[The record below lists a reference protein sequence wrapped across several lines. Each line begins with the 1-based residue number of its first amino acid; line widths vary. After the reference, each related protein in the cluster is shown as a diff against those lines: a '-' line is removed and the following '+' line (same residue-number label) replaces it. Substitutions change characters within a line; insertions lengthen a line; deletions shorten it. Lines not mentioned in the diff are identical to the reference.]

1 MNNFYDKD
9 DRVTDYLCSRQTL
22 DLIVDAV
29 VKSVISIANE
39 INPAEIK
46 IKKKIY
52 TSALCTVHSGLWKR
66 QPVAVKIFDPNGLSY
81 NRINFIKEI
90 TMFTLIK
97 HPNAC
102 PFYGAF
108 TPPKIEN
115 SGDVK
120 LLERPLILMPLFKNG
135 SLENYI
141 NARKQTLIDNK
152 QFEKRQVIDNMTL
165 FNMAINASF
174 CIQFL
179 HSRSIIHRDI
189 KPANFLLDDNFVIRV
204 TDFGVSRAMTD
215 ISKGEYTYS
224 GTEVWMAPEVF
235 DKFYDQKVDV
245 YSFGLVLWT
254 MLTGKTPYEQYDDL
268 VTFTTVISHGFR
280 EKIPEFTPPVY
291 PELAHLIVK
300 CWDADYRRRPEFR
313 EIFESLCNM
322 KLSLTQRPFTHLFY
336 SLEEKEYQQ
345 LLGLI
350 ESFMDNRSRISF
362 SLTNSKFYQIFKS
375 IDNVNIRM

>member
-1 MNNFYDKD
+1 
-9 DRVTDYLCSRQTL
+9 
-22 DLIVDAV
+22 
-29 VKSVISIANE
+29 
-39 INPAEIK
+39 
-46 IKKKIY
+46 
-52 TSALCTVHSGLWKR
+52 
-66 QPVAVKIFDPNGLSY
+66 
-81 NRINFIKEI
+81 
-90 TMFTLIK
+90 MFTLIK

-108 TPPKIEN
+108 TPPKNEN

-135 SLENYI
+135 SLADYI

-152 QFEKRQVIDNMTL
+152 LFGKRQVIDNMTL
-165 FNMAINASF
+165 FNMAINASC
-174 CIQFL
+174 CILFL

-189 KPANFLLDDNFVIRV
+189 KPENFLLDDNFVIRV
-204 TDFGVSRAMTD
+204 TDFGVSRAMAD

-235 DKFYDQKVDV
+235 DKFYDHKVDV

-254 MLTGKTPYEQYDDL
+254 MITGKRPYDKYDDI
-268 VTFTTVISHGFR
+268 VTFTSVISNGLR

-291 PELAHLIVK
+291 PELAQLILK
-300 CWDADYRRRPEFR
+300 CWDADHKRRPEFK

-336 SLEEKEYQQ
+336 SLEEKEYHQ
-345 LLGLI
+345 LLVLLF
-350 ESFMDNRSRISF
+350 SFMDSRTRISF
-362 SLTNSKFYQIFKS
+362 SLTNSKFYQIFSS
-375 IDNVNIRM
+375 IDNVKIRM